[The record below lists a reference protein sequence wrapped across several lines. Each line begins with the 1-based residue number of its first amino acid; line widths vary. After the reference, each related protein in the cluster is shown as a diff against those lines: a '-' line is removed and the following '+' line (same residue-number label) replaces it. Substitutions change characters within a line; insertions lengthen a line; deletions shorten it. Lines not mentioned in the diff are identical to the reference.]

1 MRSRKRKPSKLQFDS
16 RKIRRKK
23 QPCLRRIFFRDSVQS
38 GNSSHFPRGLAV
50 KLANH
55 VRKPQNDRCNRQQ
68 RQNVPHED
76 HRQQTDQLG
85 QQIQDPLLQPVCRS
99 LPADIPPDSSF
110 PPPDG
115 LIILRLFPRHHR
127 TTGGRSVPEAAA
139 RPQHIPA
146 EYAPSLPNHPS
157 WQAGF
162 PVHPL
167 SGSGFL
173 PVRET
178 HR

>member
-139 RPQHIPA
+139 RPRHIPA
-146 EYAPSLPNHPS
+146 EYAPFSQRLPFRK
-157 WQAGF
+157 AVF
-162 PVHPL
+162 PACSS
-167 SGSGFL
+167 SGSAFQ
-173 PVRET
+173 PVQGN
-178 HR
+178 HC